1 MNSST
6 DLGIF
11 LSSQPRQDLLH
22 CQVLTL
28 TEMVY
33 CFAPC
38 RCPEGWQ
45 PGDLFPGG
53 LDPRPQLMASAGSTL
68 RTLQDALLPQMFG
81 QLPPAACEADTSI
94 LRQLANIGIADS
106 LLPLNLM
113 ERRHHSRCAALD
125 PPQPLYLLLAHHVGR
140 TLPPVTDEL
149 IELIRTSL
157 TDVLA
162 FP

>member
-1 MNSST
+1 MCS
-6 DLGIF
+6 
-11 LSSQPRQDLLH
+11 
-22 CQVLTL
+22 
-28 TEMVY
+28 
-33 CFAPC
+33 
-38 RCPEGWQ
+38 
-45 PGDLFPGG
+45 PGG
-53 LDPRPQLMASAGSTL
+53 LSPRPPANGLGRLNPPDPARRPA
-68 RTLQDALLPQMFG
+68 PQMFG

-94 LRQLANIGIADS
+94 LRQLANIGVADS

-162 FP
+162 LP

>member
-1 MNSST
+1 
-6 DLGIF
+6 
-11 LSSQPRQDLLH
+11 
-22 CQVLTL
+22 
-28 TEMVY
+28 
-33 CFAPC
+33 
-38 RCPEGWQ
+38 
-45 PGDLFPGG
+45 
-53 LDPRPQLMASAGSTL
+53 MASAGSTL
-68 RTLQDALLPQMFG
+68 RILQDALLPQMFG

-94 LRQLANIGIADS
+94 LRQLANIGVADS

-162 FP
+162 LP